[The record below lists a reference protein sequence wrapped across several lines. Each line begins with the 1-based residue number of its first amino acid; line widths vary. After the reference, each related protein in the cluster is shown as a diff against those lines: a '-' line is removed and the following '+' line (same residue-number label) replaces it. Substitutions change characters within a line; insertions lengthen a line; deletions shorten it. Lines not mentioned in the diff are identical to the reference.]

1 MASQQISSKDKRR
14 LRRHLQE
21 LSLVPNESAR
31 DITVELRVEDI
42 RIHRLAEIKKGQL
55 LDWAELGLPCDVCED
70 STIAI
75 RIEEGHTFGPKIKAT
90 YHVSQLMDRDE
101 ILIGS
106 GSDGFSIRMRFLS
119 KEEADQVYS
128 KAADKA
134 RDMTNQPSLLE
145 KAGKAGDA
153 FRALLDLGS
162 MMTKLD
168 PTGSAK
174 VVFSVCTKAWERLE
188 QQEKQDAELN
198 ELVKNLARMI
208 PSVKDVQDLADEHLL
223 ETVIEM
229 LHLIEDGLLFVYN
242 RKLQGSS
249 KRLWRSMISP
259 NEQEEIQTYTTRFKA
274 LSQEFDRRLH
284 VQEARI
290 ADIERR
296 MAKLQ
301 RLEPAKLAGYDP
313 SRQCATN
320 TRVDIINELID
331 WTKMVDDGPRFAWVH
346 GLAGL
351 GKSSIA
357 TSVCARLDKDSA
369 LASSFFCKRDSKELR
384 DPLRVLTTIIHGL
397 ALRWQAYRDAVIDVI
412 SNDSELPNKHIQP
425 LYSSLVSGPL
435 ETLAETTRPTR
446 TLVVVVDALDEC
458 GDPDTWKQL
467 LACLHSLS
475 ERESWLRVIV
485 TSRPEQDIRE
495 FFASSGV
502 GRFLRRNVL
511 DYEALPDIRIFVRER
526 LAEAILSDNWPNDAV
541 EKLSLRAN
549 GLFIWA
555 RTACQFVLDSDD
567 RLEGVQEVLAGKSD
581 LPDPTAYLDDLYTT
595 AVLASAKRGASC
607 NMTLVMK
614 CLGAVVVTASM
625 PLSISNLALLLNG
638 RISLDVLRRVV
649 TRSLSSVLYVDQKRD
664 EAVRISHQS
673 FMDYITDPSRS
684 GELCVDKELQ
694 NTTIAECCFEMMV
707 ASLKFNICELET
719 SDAFNNNIPNLDTR
733 VRATIPPPLQYSC
746 LHWSSH
752 VANTQLSSVQKYLRD
767 FLLRPKLLYWIEA
780 LSLLGQLGTAPA
792 SLLRIVDCCVTV
804 SRAIRLF
811 MMIQYSSG
819 HAVQENMQDCRM
831 AANDAYR
838 FVLSFYDAISAST
851 PHLYVSALAF
861 APSDSGI
868 AQRMRGYFPNL
879 LCVTEGGTKD
889 WTPCL
894 RTISGAFLCNSVAFS
909 PDSRRIVSGCE
920 DRTVRIWDT
929 ETGDAA
935 LEPLTGCLA
944 SVDSAAFSSD
954 GRWIFSSSAGMT
966 IQVLDAETGEARF
979 DPIQLR
985 LPAGEDNII
994 HPWLRS
1000 VALSPDGSRIV
1011 SGSGGG
1017 RVLVWS
1023 AETGEA
1029 VLRPLEGHLNS
1040 VCSVAFSPDGR
1051 RIVSGSYD
1059 KTVRVWDA
1067 ETGDPVLQ
1075 PLSGHSDAVRSVA
1088 FSPDN
1093 RWIVSGAMDKTVRMW
1108 DAKTGDLLL
1117 QPLTGHS
1124 GGVKSLVFSPDC
1136 SLIVSGSDDHTVRIL
1151 DSHTGFLVQTLH
1163 GHSGSVTS
1171 VAFSPDGRRVA
1182 SSSDD
1187 RTIRIW
1193 ETVGIHTVEAAK
1205 PVHTRHELTEPVT
1218 CVAYLPNGRY
1228 VVTGSEDGTVRIWDA
1243 ETGEAVF
1250 RPLEGHT
1257 AAVECLTVSPD
1268 SRRVVS
1274 GSSDNTVR
1282 VWNARTGEA
1291 ALEPLRGHTK
1301 RVLCVAFSH
1310 DCCLIAS
1317 GSEDRTLWI
1326 WKADTGEQALEPLRD
1341 HSDDIYAVTFSA
1353 DSQRVL
1359 SYASGEAVHIW
1370 DVKTG
1375 ATMITP
1381 LEGYS
1386 RTITP
1391 REYHPTCLSKSAF
1404 SADSLRIV
1412 LVLDVSMHIWDTETG
1427 RLILHSSWGWGSAL
1441 NSVALSLDGRWI
1453 ASTPYPGS
1461 EVRIWSA
1468 ETGELV
1474 LEPLRGRVEPVGNPA
1489 LSVAFS
1495 PDSRRLVSGSDYK
1508 TVSIWDIQLYTT
1520 SSTHTPK
1527 YLAETK
1533 ARILPSYEG
1542 DDRILVHSAQLAR
1555 NTGPYH
1561 YRING
1566 WVTSIEGKPLMW
1578 LPLELW
1584 DMDES
1589 LICISPSGVRRQ
1601 PVIDLTH
1608 FVHGSSWRS
1617 IVGEQS

>member
-162 MMTKLD
+162 MMTK
-168 PTGSAK
+168 
-174 VVFSVCTKAWERLE
+174 RLE

-435 ETLAETTRPTR
+435 GTLAETTRPTR

-458 GDPDTWKQL
+458 GDPDTRKQL

-625 PLSISNLALLLNG
+625 PLSMSNLTLLLNG

-664 EAVRISHQS
+664 GAVRISHQS

-684 GELCVDKELQ
+684 GELCVDKGLQ
-694 NTTIAECCFEMMV
+694 NTAIAECCFEMMV
-707 ASLKFNICELET
+707 ASLRFNICELET
-719 SDAFNNNIPNLDTR
+719 SDAFNDDIPNLDTR

-752 VANTQLSSVQKYLRD
+752 VANTQLSSVDKYLRD
-767 FLLRPKLLYWIEA
+767 FLLGPKLLYWIEA
-780 LSLLGQLGTAPA
+780 LSLLGQLSTAPA
-792 SLLRIVDCCVTV
+792 SLLRIVDCCAT
-804 SRAIRLF
+804 
-811 MMIQYSSG
+811 
-819 HAVQENMQDCRM
+819 ENMQDCRVV
-831 AANDAYR
+831 ANDAYR
-838 FVLSFYDAISAST
+838 LVLSFYDAISAST

-879 LCVTEGGTKD
+879 LRVTEGGTKN

-894 RTISGAFLCNSVAFS
+894 RTISSTSSVNSVAFS
-909 PDSRRIVSGCE
+909 PDGRRIVSGCW
-920 DRTVRIWDT
+920 DQTVRIWDT
-929 ETGDAA
+929 EGDAA
-935 LEPLTGCLA
+935 LEPLTSCFGA
-944 SVDSAAFSSD
+944 AKSAAFSSD
-954 GRWIFSSSAGMT
+954 GRWIVSCSHGAM
-966 IQVLDAETGEARF
+966 IQVWDAETGEARF
-979 DPIQLR
+979 DPIQSCLR
-985 LPAGEDNII
+985 AEEEFII
-994 HPWLRS
+994 RPLVHS
-1000 VALSPDGSRIV
+1000 VAFSPDGSQIV
-1011 SGSGGG
+1011 SGSDDTTVG
-1017 RVLVWS
+1017 VWS

-1029 VLRPLEGHLNS
+1029 VLRPLEGHLGA
-1040 VCSVAFSPDGR
+1040 VCSVAFSPNGR

-1059 KTVRVWDA
+1059 TTLRVWDA
-1067 ETGDPVLQ
+1067 ETGDLVLQ
-1075 PLSGHSDAVRSVA
+1075 PLSGHSDAVLSVA

-1108 DAKTGDLLL
+1108 DAETGDLLL

-1124 GGVKSLVFSPDC
+1124 GGVWSLVFSPDC
-1136 SLIVSGSDDHTVRIL
+1136 SRIVSGSDDHTVRIL

-1182 SSSDD
+1182 SSSIDK
-1187 RTIRIW
+1187 TIRIW
-1193 ETVGIHTVEAAK
+1193 DVVDIHTVEAAE
-1205 PVHTRHELTEPVT
+1205 PVHTLHEHTEPVT
-1218 CVAYLPNGRY
+1218 CVAYSPNGRY
-1228 VVTGSEDGTVRIWDA
+1228 VVTGSKDRTVRIWDA
-1243 ETGEAVF
+1243 ETGEAVL

-1257 AAVECLTVSPD
+1257 AAVECLAVSPD

-1282 VWNARTGEA
+1282 VWNAKTGEA
-1291 ALEPLRGHTK
+1291 ALEPLRGHTNK
-1301 RVLCVAFSH
+1301 VLCVAFSH

-1341 HSDDIYAVTFSA
+1341 HSDGISAVMFSA
-1353 DSQRVL
+1353 NSQRVL

-1386 RTITP
+1386 GAITP
-1391 REYHPTCLSKSAF
+1391 MEGYSNFFGKLAF

-1412 LVLDVSMHIWDTETG
+1412 MVSDDSIHIWDTETG
-1427 RLILHSSWGWGSAL
+1427 RLILHSSQGQGSKL
-1441 NSVALSLDGRWI
+1441 KSVALSLDGCWI
-1453 ASTPYPGS
+1453 ASTPSAGS
-1461 EVRIWSA
+1461 EVYIWSA
-1468 ETGELV
+1468 ETCEQV
-1474 LEPLRGRVEPVGNPA
+1474 LEPLKGPVVPFVSPA

-1495 PDSRRLVSGSDYK
+1495 PDSRRLVSGSDFK
-1508 TVSIWDIQLYTT
+1508 TVNIWDIQSYTT

-1533 ARILPSYEG
+1533 ARILPPRE
-1542 DDRILVHSAQLAR
+1542 DDRILVHSAQIAGNNDPFPFR
-1555 NTGPYH
+1555 D
-1561 YRING
+1561 NG
-1566 WVTSIEGKPLMW
+1566 WVTSIEGNPLMW

-1584 DMDES
+1584 DTDES
-1589 LICISPSGVRRQ
+1589 TICISPSG
-1601 PVIDLTH
+1601 
-1608 FVHGSSWRS
+1608 
-1617 IVGEQS
+1617 